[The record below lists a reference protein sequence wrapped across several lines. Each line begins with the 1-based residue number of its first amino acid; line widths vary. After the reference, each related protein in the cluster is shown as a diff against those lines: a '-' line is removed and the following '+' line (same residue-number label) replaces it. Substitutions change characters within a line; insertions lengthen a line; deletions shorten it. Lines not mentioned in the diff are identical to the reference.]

1 MWSSIS
7 PWAGGLP
14 RRFCCIGGLALAP
27 GLAWQSEARCYALTC
42 LGASWVNPER
52 NASPILNRPEAHVQ
66 NDRWAFR
73 SPHRP
78 TIVTTESIR
87 RRTVEES
94 DHRNR
99 LLRPRRERP
108 RHCRAA
114 EQRDEVAALH
124 VYTHSITSS
133 ARASSVAG
141 TSMPSALAVVRLMT
155 RSNLVGC
162 STGMSA
168 GFVPRRILSTNSAAR
183 RNR

>member
-1 MWSSIS
+1 
-7 PWAGGLP
+7 
-14 RRFCCIGGLALAP
+14 GLALAP

-42 LGASWVNPER
+42 LGASWVNPEG

-99 LLRPRRERP
+99 LLRPRR
-108 RHCRAA
+108 
-114 EQRDEVAALH
+114 QR
-124 VYTHSITSS
+124 
-133 ARASSVAG
+133 ARAVAPPSSVMN
-141 TSMPSALAVVRLMT
+141 SRRFT
-155 RSNLVGC
+155 RS
-162 STGMSA
+162 
-168 GFVPRRILSTNSAAR
+168 PRRRAEGTVPGS
-183 RNR
+183 

>member
-7 PWAGGLP
+7 PWAGGRP

-73 SPHRP
+73 SSHRP

-87 RRTVEES
+87 RRTVEKS

-108 RHCRAA
+108 RGSAA
-114 EQRDEVAALH
+114 EQRDEVAPP
-124 VYTHSITSS
+124 HSITSS
-133 ARASSVAG
+133 ARASSVGG
-141 TSMPSALAVVRLMT
+141 TSRPSVLAVCRL
-155 RSNLVGC
+155 
-162 STGMSA
+162 
-168 GFVPRRILSTNSAAR
+168 I
-183 RNR
+183 

>member
-87 RRTVEES
+87 RRTREPGGGLIVLPCAPITVHVPQIVELTA
-94 DHRNR
+94 RYR
-99 LLRPRRERP
+99 LPAVYPFRTYQVGLRYHQLSRQNPRTLGIAGCITDP
-108 RHCRAA
+108 
-114 EQRDEVAALH
+114 
-124 VYTHSITSS
+124 SIHPTLF
-133 ARASSVAG
+133 RASRRSC
-141 TSMPSALAVVRLMT
+141 TLCVVP
-155 RSNLVGC
+155 G
-162 STGMSA
+162 
-168 GFVPRRILSTNSAAR
+168 
-183 RNR
+183 

>member
-108 RHCRAA
+108 CYCRAA
-114 EQRDEVAALH
+114 EQRDELAPLH
-124 VYTHSITSS
+124 LRGHSMTSS
-133 ARASSVAG
+133 ARARSLSG
-141 TSMPSALAVVRLMT
+141 IWRPSAFAVLRLMT
-155 RSNLVGC
+155 NSYLVGAC
-162 STGMSA
+162 TGRSA
-168 GFVPRRILSTNSAAR
+168 GFSPLRIRST
-183 RNR
+183 

>member
-27 GLAWQSEARCYALTC
+27 GLAWQSEARGYALTC
-42 LGASWVNPER
+42 LGASWVNSER
-52 NASPILNRPEAHVQ
+52 NASPILNRLEAHVQ

-99 LLRPRRERP
+99 LLCARRERP
-108 RHCRAA
+108 RRRAA
-114 EQRDEVAALH
+114 EQRDEFAAVH
-124 VYTHSITSS
+124 HSITSS
-133 ARASSVAG
+133 ARASSVGG
-141 TSMPSALAVVRLMT
+141 TSRP
-155 RSNLVGC
+155 
-162 STGMSA
+162 
-168 GFVPRRILSTNSAAR
+168 
-183 RNR
+183 